1 MGSRSELSSN
11 KLREVLLSYIETH
24 NTMTIATSHNNIPWA
39 ATVFYANVGF
49 KLFYLSDPD
58 TRHSIELYENSI
70 IAATIYEDY
79 DDYRKIKGMQM
90 EATAKV
96 VSSEDELVE
105 AIRVYIEK
113 FPYVSAYLKLMM
125 TPFPKVMGI
134 LEKAISK
141 LPGAPD
147 FNTPFP
153 AKFYK
158 VIPQKVYWIDNEKSF
173 GKRQEIIL

>member
-1 MGSRSELSSN
+1 MGSSSESLSD
-11 KLREVLLSYIETH
+11 KLKEVLLSYIESH
-24 NTMTIATSHNNIPWA
+24 NTMTIATSHNNIPWT

-58 TRHSIELYENSI
+58 ARHSIELAENST
-70 IAATIYEDY
+70 IAGTIYEDY
-79 DDYRKIKGMQM
+79 YDYRKIKGIQM
-90 EATAKV
+90 EATV
-96 VSSEDELVE
+96 DLVSSEDEMVE
-105 AIRVYIEK
+105 VIKTYIEK
-113 FPYVSAYLKLMM
+113 YPYVSAYLKLMM

-141 LPGAPD
+141 LPVVPD

-158 VIPQKVYWIDNEKSF
+158 VIPHKIYWIDNETSF
-173 GKRQEIIL
+173 GKRKEIIL